1 MDYGLYRYDEPY
13 ARPVR
18 RRINYFAWTVAIL
31 LLTGFAFAA
40 WLGSF
45 YIFSQPERPDSYR
58 ILQKLHKVDPP
69 KRFELTAAP
78 PGEFLSAKQ
87 LYDRYNAMGSAEFAK
102 TNAELARNYIRNFQ
116 QVRGLIPYV
125 VGRYVI
131 EDARDLTSSDIFTS
145 GMVALTDSVEN
156 PELLMEHLYPAEPP
170 TVPMIR
176 QTLTTG
182 LELKLDRAHDLS
194 AVIHVERF
202 NDGRV
207 MLTAV
212 PLLYGTYTVMRGTGT
227 FSLEPPLSLNLE
239 AGWPLF
245 KEQGRLRAEMHFT
258 QFKQGRAQQQA
269 PAQVAIPG
277 FAPSGTPPPAENQLI
292 RVEAAKPV
300 ETPAVVQVGKKGK
313 AGAKPTPTPKGKLAK
328 GKPTP
333 KASASASASPITVAA
348 NVPYSPPPTSSS
360 PGASAAPQKSPAAK
374 APATPAPAATQPV
387 PEAAM
392 AQSMQTPVRAQPVQP
407 VAPDMGT
414 LASTTGGGTWKTFPA
429 GRMPIGRLIG
439 TSDLKEIADQ
449 GTGGERIYLK
459 GQFVV
464 NFSDANRAVLRPRGK
479 LTDSVLHFG
488 AAPTRIIVEF
498 PAGYTPP
505 AQGSSVNRDEA
516 RPLEITQV
524 QKQEDGQLN
533 VFAREIMQ

>member
-13 ARPVR
+13 SRPVR

-31 LLTGFAFAA
+31 LLTGCAFAA

-58 ILQKLHKVDPP
+58 ILQKLHKVEPP
-69 KRFELTAAP
+69 KRFELTAGP

-116 QVRGLIPYV
+116 QVRGKVPYV
-125 VGRYVI
+125 IGRYVI
-131 EDARDLTSSDIFTS
+131 MDAHELSSSDVFTS

-156 PELLMEHLYPAEPP
+156 PELLMEHLYPAEPR
-170 TVPMIR
+170 TVPMIK
-176 QTLTTG
+176 QTLNTG
-182 LELKLDRAHDLS
+182 LELKLDSAHDLS
-194 AVIHVERF
+194 AIIHVERF
-202 NDGRV
+202 NDGRI
-207 MLTAV
+207 MLTAI

-245 KEQGRLRAEMHFT
+245 KEQARLRGEMHYT
-258 QFKQGRAQQQA
+258 QFKEARQPTQA

-300 ETPAVVQVGKKGK
+300 ETPAIVQVGKKGK
-313 AGAKPTPTPKGKLAK
+313 PGAKPTPTPKGKLAK

-333 KASASASASPITVAA
+333 KASASATPIVLAEKST
-348 NVPYSPPPTSSS
+348 SPPPPASS
-360 PGASAAPQKSPAAK
+360 PIVQPSLQPATAKAQPTKAPPAPTQSAPQVALAQPA
-374 APATPAPAATQPV
+374 
-387 PEAAM
+387 E
-392 AQSMQTPVRAQPVQP
+392 TPVRSQPAQPG
-407 VAPDMGT
+407 APDMGT
-414 LASTTGGGTWKTFPA
+414 LASTTGGGTWKTFPP
-429 GRMPIGRLIG
+429 GRMPLGRLIG

-449 GTGGERIYLK
+449 GTGGERIYLQ

-505 AQGSSVNRDEA
+505 VQGSTVSRDEA
-516 RPLEITQV
+516 RPLEITEV
-524 QKQEDGQLN
+524 RKQEDGQLN

>member
-1 MDYGLYRYDEPY
+1 MDYGLYRYDEPHS
-13 ARPVR
+13 RPVL

-31 LLTGFAFAA
+31 LLTGVAFAA

-58 ILQKLHKVDPP
+58 ILQKLHKVEPP

-87 LYDRYNAMGSAEFAK
+87 LYDRYNAMGTAEFTK

-116 QVRGLIPYV
+116 QVRGLVPYV

-131 EDARDLTSSDIFTS
+131 MEARELGPRDLFTS
-145 GMVALTDSVEN
+145 GMVALTNSVEN

-170 TVPMIR
+170 TVPLIK

-239 AGWPLF
+239 AGWPLYKEQARLRGEMHYAQF
-245 KEQGRLRAEMHFT
+245 KESRGQP
-258 QFKQGRAQQQA
+258 QA
-269 PAQVAIPG
+269 PAQVSIPG
-277 FAPSGTPPPAENQLI
+277 LVPSGTPPPAENQLI
-292 RVEAAKPV
+292 RVEAAKAV
-300 ETPAVVQVGKKGK
+300 TPPPIAQVQGKNKSAK
-313 AGAKPTPTPKGKLAK
+313 ATPTPKGKLAK

-333 KASASASASPITVAA
+333 KASASASPAAIAQAST
-348 NVPYSPPPTSSS
+348 SPPPPPVAQNS
-360 PGASAAPQKSPAAK
+360 PAAAPQKSPPTKAAT
-374 APATPAPAATQPV
+374 TPQPAATQSAAPQV
-387 PEAAM
+387 AM
-392 AQSMQTPVRAQPVQP
+392 AQPAASPMRAQPVQP
-407 VAPDMGT
+407 DPSDVGT
-414 LASTTGGGTWKTFPA
+414 LASTTGGGSWKTFPP
-429 GRMPIGRLIG
+429 GKMPLGRLIA
-439 TSDLKEIADQ
+439 TNDLKEIADQ

-505 AQGSSVNRDEA
+505 SQGSTVSRDEA